1 MNPVWI
7 SLIITACG
15 LLFSIYQLYVLRKK
29 ENEEKKIEQ
38 AKKIAVWSDGTS
50 KPGEIKGTLE
60 ESVTVN
66 NNSELP
72 IFEVLI
78 FIISSKSSEE
88 IETTNFIFGNGSIGA
103 NAGYYKYFRLI
114 PPGLQEIKVNS
125 GGSAM
130 GGERSVPVI
139 FFKDTSGN
147 GWYRNHNG
155 KLISKD
161 NYLEY
166 LREVGLP
173 NPIY

>member
-7 SLIITACG
+7 GLIITACG
-15 LLFSIYQLYVLRKK
+15 LLFSMYQLYVLRKK

-38 AKKIAVWSDGTS
+38 AKKIAVWSDGKS
-50 KPGEIKGTLE
+50 IPGEIEGTLE

-72 IFEVLI
+72 IYEVLI
-78 FIISSKSSEE
+78 FIISSKSLEE
-88 IETTNFIFGNGSIGA
+88 IEKTNFYFGNGSIGA

-114 PPGLQEIKVNS
+114 PPGLQEINVNS

-155 KLISKD
+155 KLINKD

-166 LREVGLP
+166 LREIGLP
-173 NPIY
+173 NPIS

>member
-1 MNPVWI
+1 MNPAWI
-7 SLIITACG
+7 SSIITACG
-15 LLFSIYQLYVLRKK
+15 LFFSIYQLYVLRKK

-78 FIISSKSSEE
+78 FIISSKSLEE
-88 IETTNFIFGNGSIGA
+88 IETTNFYFGMGTIGA
-103 NAGYYKYFRLI
+103 NPGYYKYFRVI
-114 PPGLQEIKVNS
+114 PPGLKEIKVNS

-130 GGERSVPVI
+130 GGDRPVPVI

-166 LREVGLP
+166 LRTIGLP